1 MPSQRG
7 EPFSAQGCVYLQH
20 DDCWRPLGGTESK
33 STMSLLRLSVS
44 RMRLSALPP
53 PAAGSTR
60 GILSRALVC
69 RSTRMLVSKST
80 SSRPPAVSHAAGHAV
95 RLTVTPLCAVAR
107 GCW

>member
-44 RMRLSALPP
+44 RMRLSALLPP
-53 PAAGSTR
+53 PQGA
-60 GILSRALVC
+60 
-69 RSTRMLVSKST
+69 
-80 SSRPPAVSHAAGHAV
+80 PAVSSN
-95 RLTVTPLCAVAR
+95 R
-107 GCW
+107 

>member
-44 RMRLSALPP
+44 RMRLSALTPRRREHPRCPKPRPCVPKHEDDGEQVHLFSPP
-53 PAAGSTR
+53 R
-60 GILSRALVC
+60 GVPR
-69 RSTRMLVSKST
+69 RRD
-80 SSRPPAVSHAAGHAV
+80 AV
-95 RLTVTPLCAVAR
+95 RLTVTPLCAVAQ